1 VLLFA
6 YCPEPGA
13 LRGPD
18 GEPVLPGDLIPL
30 GLVSLRDELR
40 AEAHNTLHAFAA
52 AGVHLKIIS
61 GDHPQTVAALARQA
75 GLDGANGDLR
85 VISGLDLADMDEA
98 EFARAAAEATI
109 FGRITPAQKEHL
121 VRCLQAQGH
130 YVAMIGDGVNDV
142 LSLKRAQLAVA
153 MQSGSQATRSVA
165 DIVLLDDSFAI
176 LPAAVQEGRRII
188 SGMQDVMR
196 LVLAHTFYIVLII
209 LFAAIAEV
217 AFPTTPKMRS
227 LITLLSVGIPTMA
240 IAAWARPDLPPG
252 SVLRSVLHFVAPA
265 AFTVGIVS
273 FAVYL
278 VYLLQTGDL
287 GLAQSA
293 LTTVALLCGLV
304 LVVFVE
310 PPTPIWVAGDDLSG
324 DWRPA
329 GVALAMLALYGVAL
343 YVPPVRDFY
352 GLTPLPIADLLLLAG
367 VAGAWA
373 LAVRTVWRRRLFERL
388 LRLGGRPQP
397 AGGAG

>member
-1 VLLFA
+1 
-6 YCPEPGA
+6 
-13 LRGPD
+13 
-18 GEPVLPGDLIPL
+18 
-30 GLVSLRDELR
+30 
-40 AEAHNTLHAFAA
+40 
-52 AGVHLKIIS
+52 
-61 GDHPQTVAALARQA
+61 
-75 GLDGANGDLR
+75 
-85 VISGLDLADMDEA
+85 MDEA
-98 EFARAAAEATI
+98 AFARAAAEATV

-142 LSLKRAQLAVA
+142 LSLKRAQLGIA

-196 LVLAHTFYIVLII
+196 LVLTHTFYIVLII
-209 LFAAIAEV
+209 VCAAIAEV
-217 AFPTTPKMRS
+217 AFPTTPKLRS

-240 IAAWARPDLPPG
+240 IAAWARPDPPPG

-265 AFTVGIVS
+265 AFTVGAVS

-278 VYLLQTGDL
+278 LYLLQTGDL

-293 LTTVALLCGLV
+293 LSTVALLCGLV

-310 PPTPIWVAGDDLSG
+310 PPSPAWVAGDDLSG

-329 GVALAMLALYGVAL
+329 GVALAMLGLYGAAM

-352 GLTPLPIADLLLLAG
+352 GLAPLPMPDLLLLAG
-367 VAGAWA
+367 VTGAWA
-373 LAVRTVWRRRLFERL
+373 LVVRTVWRTRLFERL
-388 LRLGGRPQP
+388 LRQGRRAQR
-397 AGGAG
+397 AGG